1 MATRGIEPV
10 AVFRASAVAIVPE
23 AARLRPADWQELEG
37 IVEAAL
43 DERPPVA
50 RRLRLLLR
58 LLDVFA
64 LVRFRRRF
72 SALDPILRARL
83 LASLQD
89 SPLALLRRGFW
100 GLKTL
105 VLMGY
110 YGRAGAGSEI
120 GYRADLRGW
129 PARRPQPGG
138 QHE

>member
-1 MATRGIEPV
+1 MASCSMDP
-10 AVFRASAVAIVPE
+10 VFRASAVAIVPE
-23 AARLRPADWQELEG
+23 AARLQPAGWQELEG
-37 IVEAAL
+37 IVQAAL
-43 DERPPVA
+43 DERPAFVA

-58 LLDVFA
+58 LLDVLA
-64 LVRFRRRF
+64 LVRYRRRF
-72 SALDPILRARL
+72 STLDPILRARL

-110 YGRAGAGSEI
+110 YGRADAGSEI

-129 PARRPQPGG
+129 PARRPAPARPA
-138 QHE
+138 

>member
-1 MATRGIEPV
+1 MDP
-10 AVFRASAVAIVPE
+10 VFRASAVAIVPE
-23 AARLRPADWQELEG
+23 AARLRPEGWQELEG
-37 IVEAAL
+37 IVQAAL
-43 DERPPVA
+43 DERPAFVA
-50 RRLRLLLR
+50 RRLRMLLR
-58 LLDVFA
+58 LLDVLA
-64 LVRFRRRF
+64 LVRYRRRF

-110 YGRAGAGSEI
+110 YGRADAGNEI

-129 PARRPQPGG
+129 PARRPAAEGPA
-138 QHE
+138 